1 MDKSQRL
8 NSSKNWSKMFYNLP
22 LDHIDIELTTRCN
35 AACPM
40 CFRNN
45 HGDRPNPM
53 LVEKDFELDLLEQ
66 IDVPV
71 KKLALCGNY
80 GDPIMHKELP
90 QIIEYW
96 FKNKSQNIVM
106 MTNGGARSKQWWTD
120 LGKLTKGKMRVTFG
134 IDGLEDTNHLYRRNV
149 RWDRLMQNTKAFI
162 DAGGDAR
169 WKFIIFKHNE
179 HQVLD
184 ARTLANKM
192 GFKLFET
199 VVTNR
204 FANRYNSDKFPVF
217 NKDSDLQY
225 YLEAPS
231 KKGTEVFHNE
241 VKDYKAKNELRI
253 KKTKKEWTGDISC
266 YAKRQQSVY
275 VAADGRVYP
284 CPNTGYHFSRGQ
296 ENVLWM
302 QNKFYD
308 LHVNTL
314 DEIIRGAFFSK
325 IENSWTSKDTC
336 VHTCKQVCGIKRDN
350 LNKVVEA

>member
-1 MDKSQRL
+1 
-8 NSSKNWSKMFYNLP
+8 MFYNLP

-169 WKFIIFKHNE
+169 C
-179 HQVLD
+179 D
-184 ARTLANKM
+184 
-192 GFKLFET
+192 
-199 VVTNR
+199 
-204 FANRYNSDKFPVF
+204 
-217 NKDSDLQY
+217 
-225 YLEAPS
+225 
-231 KKGTEVFHNE
+231 
-241 VKDYKAKNELRI
+241 
-253 KKTKKEWTGDISC
+253 
-266 YAKRQQSVY
+266 
-275 VAADGRVYP
+275 
-284 CPNTGYHFSRGQ
+284 
-296 ENVLWM
+296 
-302 QNKFYD
+302 
-308 LHVNTL
+308 
-314 DEIIRGAFFSK
+314 
-325 IENSWTSKDTC
+325 
-336 VHTCKQVCGIKRDN
+336 
-350 LNKVVEA
+350 